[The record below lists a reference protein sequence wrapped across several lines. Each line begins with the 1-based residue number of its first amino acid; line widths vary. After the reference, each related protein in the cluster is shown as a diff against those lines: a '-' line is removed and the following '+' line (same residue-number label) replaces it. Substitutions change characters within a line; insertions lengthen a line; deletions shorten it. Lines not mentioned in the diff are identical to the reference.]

1 MKMTKRDQI
10 LIAVIGVILAPMISF
25 SYRVIGTVFQL

>member
-10 LIAVIGVILAPMISF
+10 LIAVIGVIAILGGLYWLSLIH
-25 SYRVIGTVFQL
+25 I